1 MTQKAEKHPHACG
14 MAGAASLVI
23 NSDCSILESFGCFSC
38 IFFSCFLV
46 IFFFRQ
52 IPSHGNTA
60 EVVLTA
66 LHRYNY
72 NDTIIYHHWS
82 YINLFLNFLHQQES
96 FGRRPVFGEVSNM
109 SNNIN
114 YFFFCRVALP
124 LKDFDHT
131 QRPTTRFVTE
141 LQLHK

>member
-1 MTQKAEKHPHACG
+1 MAVAGSLVRFLFHVLSVEFVDVNDFVDVEVDTKGGEASSCG

-23 NSDCSILESFGCFSC
+23 NSDYSILESFGCFSC
-38 IFFSCFLV
+38 IFFPCFLV

-72 NDTIIYHHWS
+72 HYKIWLYIYMT
-82 YINLFLNFLHQQES
+82 LFLIFFINRNLLGVDQFL
-96 FGRRPVFGEVSNM
+96 GR
-109 SNNIN
+109 
-114 YFFFCRVALP
+114 
-124 LKDFDHT
+124 
-131 QRPTTRFVTE
+131 
-141 LQLHK
+141 